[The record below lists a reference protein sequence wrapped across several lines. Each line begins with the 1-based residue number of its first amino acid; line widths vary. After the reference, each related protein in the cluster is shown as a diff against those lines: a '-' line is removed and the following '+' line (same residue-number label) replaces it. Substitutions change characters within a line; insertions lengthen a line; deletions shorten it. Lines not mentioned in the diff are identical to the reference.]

1 MKGDFYMKRRTR
13 RIRGIQHL
21 YKCCILLA
29 VIVALLTIAL
39 VFAFVKITNL
49 TKANSTTEVSVTPA
63 VYTEITKTSSN
74 EELHFIRREYT
85 VRVGDTFSAL
95 AEDVA
100 VEYSVPYNVALSTLK
115 GMNPDI
121 NPDIIHVGDIIYLP
135 QIDENGGEY

>member
-1 MKGDFYMKRRTR
+1 MKRRTR

-29 VIVALLTIAL
+29 AIVILLTITL

-49 TKANSTTEVSVTPA
+49 TKANNTAEVSVTPA
-63 VYTEITKTSSN
+63 VYTEVTEISPS

-85 VRVGDTFSAL
+85 VRAGDTFSAL

-100 VEYSVPYNVALSTLK
+100 VEYSVPYNVALSTMK

-121 NPDIIHVGDIIYLP
+121 NPDLIHVGDIIYIP
-135 QIDENGGEY
+135 QIDEEGGEY